1 MKIKTTTSI
10 IHAVLCS
17 VALVCFLPL
26 STHAVN
32 PPPDGGYP
40 GGNTAEGDNALLHV
54 NTAIGINNT
63 AVGANALRD
72 NTTGQYN
79 VAVGSSALA
88 SNTTGDFNMAIGTEA
103 LAHSNGTFNL
113 AIGFRTLF
121 LNSTGSRLTA
131 IGAAAVRNNTIGS
144 DNTGIGSTAMREN
157 TTGEFNTAI
166 GSAALRE
173 NTIGDNNTAI
183 GADALSSNTNGT
195 GNTATGALALFNN
208 AAGNSNTA
216 NGLSALQ
223 GNITGGF
230 NTATGSLALTSNT
243 AGSDNTATGYE
254 ALNQNTT
261 GTQNNAFGASALS
274 QHMTGDSNNAVG
286 SNALLVDHTGISN
299 NAFGNDALAG
309 NINGNFN
316 TAIGDA
322 ALLACHGSS
331 NTAIGVGAGANVNT
345 AHNAICVGSPGAD
358 VSDSFYVA
366 NVFET
371 SIAADNL
378 PVRIDVTGR
387 LGTQSSSRRFKKD
400 IATMET
406 ASEAILSLRPV
417 TFHYKT
423 DTKGAPQFG
432 LIAEEVAKVN
442 PALVLPDK
450 EGKPYTVRYDAV
462 NAMLLNEFLKEH
474 HQVQDL
480 KAIVAVQQKQI
491 EALTAGLQKVSAQQA
506 RVTIAF
512 FIMNFINV
520 FLFEVDCSKSARNQQ
535 SPPRDFF
542 QEATSLRLTRGS
554 SWIW

>member
-1 MKIKTTTSI
+1 
-10 IHAVLCS
+10 
-17 VALVCFLPL
+17 VALRSIAILQAPLTRLPVIKR
-26 STHAVN
+26 SIKI
-32 PPPDGGYP
+32 PP
-40 GGNTAEGDNALLHV
+40 GG
-54 NTAIGINNT
+54 
-63 AVGANALRD
+63 
-72 NTTGQYN
+72 
-79 VAVGSSALA
+79 
-88 SNTTGDFNMAIGTEA
+88 
-103 LAHSNGTFNL
+103 
-113 AIGFRTLF
+113 
-121 LNSTGSRLTA
+121 
-131 IGAAAVRNNTIGS
+131 
-144 DNTGIGSTAMREN
+144 
-157 TTGEFNTAI
+157 
-166 GSAALRE
+166 
-173 NTIGDNNTAI
+173 
-183 GADALSSNTNGT
+183 
-195 GNTATGALALFNN
+195 
-208 AAGNSNTA
+208 
-216 NGLSALQ
+216 
-223 GNITGGF
+223 
-230 NTATGSLALTSNT
+230 
-243 AGSDNTATGYE
+243 DNTATGYQALYRNTTGISNTAAGSQALLSNTTGNFNTATGDQ

-261 GTQNNAFGASALS
+261 GSQNNAFGASALS

-345 AHNAICVGSPGAD
+345 AHNAICIGSPGAD

-378 PVRIDVTGR
+378 PVHIDVTGR

-400 IATMET
+400 IATMER

-450 EGKPYTVRYDAV
+450 EGKPYTVRYDQV

-474 HQVQDL
+474 RRVQEL
-480 KAIVAVQQKQI
+480 EATVAQQRKDSEATAVRQQKQI
-491 EALTAGLQKVSAQQA
+491 EALTTVVQKVNAQ
-506 RVTIAF
+506 
-512 FIMNFINV
+512 
-520 FLFEVDCSKSARNQQ
+520 LELSKSAPQTVLNNH
-535 SPPRDFF
+535 
-542 QEATSLRLTRGS
+542 
-554 SWIW
+554 